1 MTEEL
6 HENPEFPEELPY
18 RRVLDRGFVALVDV
32 MGGDA
37 SIVQAARVSYGK
49 GTKTVRSDK
58 ALISYLMRHR
68 HTTPWEMIEFKF
80 LMRLPVFI
88 ARQVIRHRTACLAE
102 GTVVD
107 LVAGPCPIEE
117 VGGLRGPRVL
127 QVDETTHAVREA
139 RVVAVHRNGP
149 KPVFRMILV
158 DGRRIEATKDHR
170 FLFAEGWRTLAQA
183 TGLRERDG
191 IAVWRRGDFR
201 LWAAGDGPG
210 AGVALAVATLVRIA
224 GFEYVGA
231 RETYDLEVPG
241 PYHNFLA
248 GGIVTHNSVNEYSA
262 RYSIVPD
269 RFWVPSLGAIA
280 EQDAV
285 NRQGRADL
293 LHELADAAPERK
305 EPCAFAPPARAVL
318 VREGKGI
325 SRAALLDPAHRS
337 AFLGGDALPTE
348 SYVRCAELLL
358 DGFPDRKAKLERIRD
373 TYRENNERCYGLYQK
388 LIEGGVAREIARSV
402 LPLSMY
408 TEWYWK
414 IDLHNLLHFL
424 KLRMDPHAQLEVRAY
439 GEAMGAFVKESVPL
453 AWEAFEND
461 NLLGTFL
468 SRAEKDVLRPEGRDA
483 QVAALRALFER
494 GYRRRRLKE
503 VCRKLEID
511 ERLVDEVDPP
521 AEAGV

>member
-6 HENPEFPEELPY
+6 HENPEFPTELPY

-32 MGGDA
+32 MGSDA

-68 HTTPWEMIEFKF
+68 HSTPSEMVEFKF

-88 ARQVIRHRTACLAE
+88 ARQVIRHRTACLAA
-102 GTVVD
+102 GTLVD
-107 LVAGPCPIEE
+107 LVDGPRRIED

-127 QVDETTHAVREA
+127 QVDEETCEVREA
-139 RVVAVHRNGP
+139 PVVGLHRNGP
-149 KPVFRMILV
+149 KPVFRMTLA

-170 FLFAEGWRTLAQA
+170 FLFAEGWQTLEQA
-183 TGLRERDG
+183 TGLFEREGR
-191 IAVWRRGDFR
+191 AVWRCGEHR
-201 LWAAGDGPG
+201 LLAIDDGPG
-210 AGVALAVATLVRIA
+210 GTAVAVATSVRVE
-224 GFEYVGA
+224 GFEYVGMK
-231 RETYDLEVPG
+231 ETYDLEVEG
-241 PYHNFLA
+241 PFHNFLA

-293 LHELADAAPERK
+293 LRELAEATRERK
-305 EPCAFAPPARAVL
+305 EPCAFAPGARAVL

-337 AFLGGDALPTE
+337 AFLGGDVLPSE

-358 DGFPDRKAKLERIRD
+358 DGFPDRKSKLERVRD

-388 LIEGGVAREIARSV
+388 LIEDGVAREIARSV

-439 GEAMGAFVKESVPL
+439 AEAMAAFVKEHVPL

-461 NLLGTFL
+461 NLMGTFL
-468 SRAEKDVLRPEGRDA
+468 SRDEKEVMRPEGHVA

-503 VCRKLEID
+503 VCRKLDLD
-511 ERLVDEVDPP
+511 ERLVDGIDPP
-521 AEAGV
+521 AEAGA

>member
-6 HENPEFPEELPY
+6 HENPEFPQELPY

-32 MGGDA
+32 MGSDA

-58 ALISYLMRHR
+58 ALISYLMRHK
-68 HTTPWEMIEFKF
+68 HTTPYEMIEFKF

-88 ARQVIRHRTACLAE
+88 ARQVIRHRTA
-102 GTVVD
+102 
-107 LVAGPCPIEE
+107 
-117 VGGLRGPRVL
+117 
-127 QVDETTHAVREA
+127 
-139 RVVAVHRNGP
+139 
-149 KPVFRMILV
+149 
-158 DGRRIEATKDHR
+158 
-170 FLFAEGWRTLAQA
+170 
-183 TGLRERDG
+183 
-191 IAVWRRGDFR
+191 
-201 LWAAGDGPG
+201 
-210 AGVALAVATLVRIA
+210 
-224 GFEYVGA
+224 
-231 RETYDLEVPG
+231 
-241 PYHNFLA
+241 
-248 GGIVTHNSVNEYSA
+248 SVNEYSA

-293 LHELADAAPERK
+293 LRELAAQAPERR
-305 EPCAFAPPARAVL
+305 EPCAFAPGARAVL

-325 SRAALLDPAHRS
+325 SRAALADPAHRS
-337 AFLGGDALPTE
+337 AFLGGDVLPTE

-373 TYRENNERCYGLYQK
+373 TYREHNERCYGLYQK
-388 LIEGGVAREIARSV
+388 LIEEGVAREIARSV

-414 IDLHNLLHFL
+414 VDLHNLFHFL

-439 GEAMGAFVKESVPL
+439 GEAMAAFVKEHVPL

-461 NLLGTFL
+461 NLMGTFL
-468 SRAEKDVLRPEGRDA
+468 SRDERAVLRPEGRDA
-483 QVAALRALFER
+483 QIAALRALHER
-494 GYRRRRLKE
+494 GYGRRRLME
-503 VCRKLEID
+503 VCRKLELD
-511 ERLVDEVDPP
+511 EGLVDEIQPP
-521 AEAGV
+521 GAGA